1 METPTPADLEVAT
14 LGPCTIESPMQRHWA
29 QAGEME
35 IFVSDEDKILLDDS
49 FTSVS
54 GALTRSERLPAFELA
69 GPRRSI
75 FFDPAKTS
83 CAIVTCGGLCPG
95 INDVIRGLTMQ
106 AYSRY
111 GVQKIYGIRYGYEGL
126 IKDYGHPVSE
136 LTPDAVRNIHTL
148 GGSILGTSRGPQDA
162 VKIVERL
169 CELNIN
175 VLFIIGGD
183 GTLRGADRIAA
194 ESQRRNHAIA
204 IVGIPKTI
212 DNDILFTDKS
222 FGYETACAAAAQAT
236 RVAHT
241 EACTVRNGI
250 GMVKLMGRHSGFIA
264 CSAALATNEA
274 DFVLIPEVSFSLEGE
289 NGLLE
294 ALHRCILQK
303 GNALI
308 VVAEGAGQE
317 LFNDSIKDTD
327 PSGNILFK
335 DIGLLLKRHIEKYFK
350 ERSLDVRFK
359 YIDPSYMIRGVPANP
374 HDSIYCAHLA
384 QNAVHAAMAGKT
396 GVAMGCWHGHY
407 VHVPIGLAVAGR
419 KQVDPK
425 GDLWHSLIEATGQSP
440 KFF

>member
-1 METPTPADLEVAT
+1 MGTNPPTDFEVST
-14 LGPCTIESPMQRHWA
+14 LGPCTFESPLQRHWLRA
-29 QAGEME
+29 DEME
-35 IFVSDEDKILLDDS
+35 VFVSDEDKILLDDS
-49 FTSVS
+49 LTTVS
-54 GALTRSERLPAFELA
+54 NALTHNELPAAFELA
-69 GPRRSI
+69 GPRRKL
-75 FFDPAKTS
+75 FFDPAKSS

-106 AYSRY
+106 AYNRY
-111 GVQKIYGIRYGYEGL
+111 GVRKIYGIRCGYEGL
-126 IKDYGHPVSE
+126 IKGYGHPISE

-148 GGSILGTSRGPQDA
+148 GGSVLGTSRGPQDA

-169 CELNIN
+169 SELNIN
-175 VLFIIGGD
+175 ILFIIGGD
-183 GTLRGADRIAA
+183 GTLRGAGHIASEA
-194 ESQRRNHAIA
+194 HRRNHAIS

-212 DNDILFTDKS
+212 DNDIMFTDKS
-222 FGYETACAAAAQAT
+222 FGYETACAAAVQAI

-241 EACTVRNGI
+241 EACTVRNGVGI
-250 GMVKLMGRHSGFIA
+250 VKLMGRHSGFIA
-264 CSAALATNEA
+264 CSAALATSEA
-274 DFVLIPEVSFSLEGE
+274 DFVLIPEVSFTLEGE
-289 NGLLE
+289 NGFLE
-294 ALHRCILQK
+294 ALHRRILQT

-350 ERSLDVRFK
+350 DRSLDLKFK

-384 QNAVHAAMAGKT
+384 QSAVHAAMAGKT
-396 GVAMGCWHGHY
+396 GTAIGCWHGHY
-407 VHVPIGLAVAGR
+407 VHVPIGLAVTAR

-425 GDLWHSLIEATGQSP
+425 GDLWHSVIESTGQSP
-440 KFF
+440 KFG

>member
-1 METPTPADLEVAT
+1 MPTIADLEVVT
-14 LGPCTIESPMQRHWA
+14 LGPCTIGSPMQRHWA
-29 QAGEME
+29 QADEMD

-49 FTSVS
+49 LSNVSSVLAR
-54 GALTRSERLPAFELA
+54 GEQFPAFELA
-69 GPRRSI
+69 GPRRRI
-75 FFDPAKTS
+75 FFDPAKTR

-95 INDVIRGLTMQ
+95 INDVIRGLTME

-111 GVQKIYGIRYGYEGL
+111 GVQKIYGIRCGYEGL

-136 LTPDAVRNIHTL
+136 LAPDVVKNIHTL

-183 GTLRGADRIAA
+183 GTLRGADHIAS

-250 GMVKLMGRHSGFIA
+250 GMV
-264 CSAALATNEA
+264 N
-274 DFVLIPEVSFSLEGE
+274 
-289 NGLLE
+289 
-294 ALHRCILQK
+294 
-303 GNALI
+303 
-308 VVAEGAGQE
+308 
-317 LFNDSIKDTD
+317 
-327 PSGNILFK
+327 
-335 DIGLLLKRHIEKYFK
+335 
-350 ERSLDVRFK
+350 
-359 YIDPSYMIRGVPANP
+359 
-374 HDSIYCAHLA
+374 
-384 QNAVHAAMAGKT
+384 
-396 GVAMGCWHGHY
+396 
-407 VHVPIGLAVAGR
+407 
-419 KQVDPK
+419 
-425 GDLWHSLIEATGQSP
+425 
-440 KFF
+440 

>member
-1 METPTPADLEVAT
+1 MGTNPPSDFEVST
-14 LGPCTIESPMQRHWA
+14 LGPCTFESPLQRHWLRA
-29 QAGEME
+29 DEME

-49 FTSVS
+49 LTTVS
-54 GALTRSERLPAFELA
+54 NALAHNELPAAFELA
-69 GPRRSI
+69 GPRRKL
-75 FFDPAKTS
+75 FFDPAKSS

-106 AYSRY
+106 AYNRY
-111 GVQKIYGIRYGYEGL
+111 GVRKIYGIRCGYEGL
-126 IKDYGHPVSE
+126 IKDYGHPISE

-148 GGSILGTSRGPQDA
+148 GGSVLGTSRGPQDA

-175 VLFIIGGD
+175 ILFIIGGD
-183 GTLRGADRIAA
+183 GTLRGAGHIASEA
-194 ESQRRNHAIA
+194 HRRNRAIS

-212 DNDILFTDKS
+212 DNDIMFTDKS
-222 FGYETACAAAAQAT
+222 FGYETACAAAVQAI

-250 GMVKLMGRHSGFIA
+250 GIVKLMGRHSGFIA
-264 CSAALATNEA
+264 CSAALATSEA
-274 DFVLIPEVSFSLEGE
+274 DFVLIPEVSFTLEGE
-289 NGLLE
+289 NGFLE
-294 ALHRCILQK
+294 ALHRRILQT

-350 ERSLDVRFK
+350 DRSLDLKFK

-384 QNAVHAAMAGKT
+384 QSAVHAAMAGKT
-396 GVAMGCWHGHY
+396 GTAIGCWHGHY
-407 VHVPIGLAVAGR
+407 VHVPIGLAVTAR

-425 GDLWHSLIEATGQSP
+425 GDLWHSVIESTGQSP
-440 KFF
+440 KFG